1 MLWDAVFIVRKDWV
15 SSNAASDLPVF
26 VTPHSLVSPFEQ
38 SFTVSAAAVTV
49 VTRTSVIAL
58 LKMGNFNRIQ
68 KYTTL

>member
-1 MLWDAVFIVRKDWV
+1 MQLLIFPSFR
-15 SSNAASDLPVF
+15 
-26 VTPHSLVSPFEQ
+26 TPHSLVSPFEQ

-49 VTRTSVIAL
+49 MTRTSVISL